1 MAIFVKMSFNENTKQ
16 KKEEAN
22 LDSVSRLV
30 YERAMDMA
38 PGAPLTSWADCTS
51 IHNGQQH
58 VAQRSL
64 RNVPLIPLDSRILD
78 RICAMKNK
86 LASGTK
92 VASPHSRQLS
102 PTASAFLPAV

>member
-1 MAIFVKMSFNENTKQ
+1 
-16 KKEEAN
+16 
-22 LDSVSRLV
+22 
-30 YERAMDMA
+30 MDMA
-38 PGAPLTSWADCTS
+38 PGAPFTSWADCTS

-64 RNVPLIPLDSRILD
+64 KNVPSIPLDSRIFD

-86 LASGTK
+86 FARGTN